1 MRSET
6 AWYDDLPLDELDRHQ
21 WESLCDGC
29 GLCCLVKV
37 SDGGEVKICDVAC
50 RLMDLSTGACG
61 DYGNRRS
68 AVPDC
73 VVLDPGNVLSPGLLP
88 DTCAYRLRAEG
99 KPLFDWHHLKS
110 GDRGLVHAVGI
121 GIRGRIHRTEATAT
135 LAEVVRNSRDAPS
148 WE

>member
-1 MRSET
+1 M
-6 AWYDDLPLDELDRHQ
+6 PLDGLDRHQ

-37 SDGGEVKICDVAC
+37 TDGGEVKSCAVAC

-68 AVPDC
+68 TVPDC
-73 VVLDPGNVLSPGLLP
+73 VVLDPGNVLTPGLLP
-88 DTCAYRLRAEG
+88 GTCAYRLRAEG
-99 KPLFDWHHLKS
+99 KPLFGWHHLKS
-110 GDRGLVHAVGI
+110 GDRGLVHEMGI
-121 GIRGRIHRTEATAT
+121 GIRGRIRHTEATAT
-135 LAEVVRNSRDAPS
+135 VGDFVRHARYALS